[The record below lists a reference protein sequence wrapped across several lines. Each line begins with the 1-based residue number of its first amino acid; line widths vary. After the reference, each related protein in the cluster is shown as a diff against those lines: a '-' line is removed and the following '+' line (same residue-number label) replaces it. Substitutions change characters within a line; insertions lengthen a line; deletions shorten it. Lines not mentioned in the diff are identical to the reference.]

1 MSPGKQSREAKRHP
15 DDVAPRDVWSGLL
28 RTQSTRQNG
37 LGLYRI
43 SQDCFDDQRLRR
55 CWTDRKQPVRIASG
69 SQTVRSALGYVLVL
83 DKAYTFA
90 CVCSRARTCGCAS
103 ACPRGWC
110 VRVKRIVVREGG
122 VGRVG
127 VSRVGGGLPGSI
139 VYSACNRQT
148 ILGGAQRKPNRMLRA
163 LRQQL
168 YELLSAAPNGMR
180 LTNIPIRFEE
190 LFRFK
195 LDPRAYGFP
204 KLLNLL
210 QFMSDMVLVEK
221 KDDGHCMASL
231 REHAEWVIAQANME
245 EVRAFTF

>member
-1 MSPGKQSREAKRHP
+1 
-15 DDVAPRDVWSGLL
+15 
-28 RTQSTRQNG
+28 
-37 LGLYRI
+37 
-43 SQDCFDDQRLRR
+43 
-55 CWTDRKQPVRIASG
+55 
-69 SQTVRSALGYVLVL
+69 
-83 DKAYTFA
+83 
-90 CVCSRARTCGCAS
+90 
-103 ACPRGWC
+103 
-110 VRVKRIVVREGG
+110 
-122 VGRVG
+122 
-127 VSRVGGGLPGSI
+127 
-139 VYSACNRQT
+139 
-148 ILGGAQRKPNRMLRA
+148 MLRA

>member
-1 MSPGKQSREAKRHP
+1 MSPGKQSREARRHP
-15 DDVAPRDVWSGLL
+15 DDGAPRDVWSGLL

-122 VGRVG
+122 CRACRCLTRRRGIAGFHRILG
-127 VSRVGGGLPGSI
+127 MQQANNPEWRPKEAQSNAPSSRSAIVRSSLRCPQRHALDEHSNPLRGALPI
-139 VYSACNRQT
+139 QIRSAC
-148 ILGGAQRKPNRMLRA
+148 I
-163 LRQQL
+163 
-168 YELLSAAPNGMR
+168 
-180 LTNIPIRFEE
+180 
-190 LFRFK
+190 
-195 LDPRAYGFP
+195 
-204 KLLNLL
+204 
-210 QFMSDMVLVEK
+210 
-221 KDDGHCMASL
+221 
-231 REHAEWVIAQANME
+231 WVS
-245 EVRAFTF
+245 